1 MRSTDGDYL
10 PTPPLVDR
18 DVSPQ
23 VLTRFTGAL
32 ATEAEMYRNEVVP
45 RAGIRA
51 PACYF
56 ARSDR
61 VTDRV
66 LLRAA
71 NSRGRRALRD
81 PLAPPWI
88 LSR

>member
-1 MRSTDGDYL
+1 
-10 PTPPLVDR
+10 
-18 DVSPQ
+18 

-32 ATEAEMYRNEVVP
+32 VTEVEMYRNEVVP
-45 RAGIRA
+45 SAGIRA

-71 NSRGRRALRD
+71 NSRVRGSPRD